1 MLRFIK
7 AIGWGF
13 GRFGKFF
20 GNIPSFFIKTVMPIN
35 KGTIVCWSYSFKQYS
50 CNPRYITEYLLKRHP
65 EYRIFW
71 VFRGSNAPSDLDR
84 RIKVVKY
91 RSLEYLKVMSTA
103 EFLITN
109 ARTDSWKIYWQ
120 KRHGQKYIMTWHG
133 GVALKKVEAD
143 AESKL
148 SYNYVKKAKMDSK
161 ICDLML
167 SGAKCQTRL
176 LSEKF
181 WYDGEIL
188 EKGTPRCDVLFD
200 HDMHKTMSENVR
212 SAYGIPADS
221 RIVLYAP
228 TFRTNKS
235 IEPYRMDWEAT
246 VKVLKDMYKG
256 ADVRIL
262 LRLHPNLIG
271 KVDISTLLYSP
282 SVIDV
287 TSYHDM
293 QELMCISDMLITDYS
308 SSMFDFMML
317 RRPCLLYATD
327 MKEYDRGYYYNFT
340 ELPFPLAQTQ
350 DELIENI
357 RTFDEEKYITD
368 IERFDNEKV
377 GLIED
382 GNACKALAEWMQSH
396 SL

>member
-13 GRFGKFF
+13 GRFGKLL
-20 GNIPSFFIKTVMPIN
+20 GNIPSFFIRTCLPVE
-35 KGTIVCWSYSFKQYS
+35 KGAVVCWSYSFKQYS
-50 CNPRYITEYLLKRHP
+50 CNPRYITEYLLEKHP

-71 VFRGSNAPSDLDR
+71 VFRGSKAPSDLDR
-84 RIKVVKY
+84 RIKVVRY
-91 RSLEYLKVMSTA
+91 RSWAYLKAMNTA

-109 ARTDSWKIYWQ
+109 ARTDAWKIYWQ
-120 KRHGQKYIMTWHG
+120 KREGQKYIMTWHG
-133 GVALKKVEAD
+133 GVALKQVEAD
-143 AESKL
+143 AEDKL
-148 SYNYVKKAKMDSK
+148 SYNYVRKAKMDSE
-161 ICDLML
+161 ICDLMI

-176 LSEKF
+176 LAEKF
-181 WYDGEIL
+181 WYNGEIL

-200 HDMHKTMSENVR
+200 SDRHKMMSRNVR
-212 SAYGIPADS
+212 RAYGIPSDS
-221 RIVLYAP
+221 IIVLYAP

-235 IEPYRMDWEAT
+235 IEPYRIGWEAAT
-246 VKVLKDMYKG
+246 PALKDMYKG

-271 KVDISTLLYSP
+271 KVDVSSLLNSP

-287 TSYHDM
+287 TSFHDM

-317 RRPCLLYATD
+317 KRPCLLYATD
-327 MKEYDRGYYYNFT
+327 MNEYDRGYYYNFN

-350 DELIENI
+350 TELIENI
-357 RTFDEEKYITD
+357 LSFDRDEYIAD

-377 GLIED
+377 GLVED
-382 GNACKALAEWMQSH
+382 GNACRAIAEWMRKH
-396 SL
+396 SI